1 MKITKKEVNKLIEN
15 LLKEDKASA
24 DITSN
29 YFVDKNQQ
37 AKATIFSKEK
47 LIISGINFVLAL
59 FKKSCNNIKI
69 LSQLKDGSEIKK
81 NTKILVFEGNA
92 NKILSAERSGLNL
105 LQHLSGISTLTA
117 QYCKKIKNGK
127 TILLDTRKTTP
138 GLRKFEKYATFI
150 GGAQNH
156 RLDLSQN
163 YMIKDNHLLL
173 NNEIYSKI
181 SKMKNKQKKIIFE
194 CDNLFQVKKA
204 INLKIKHILL
214 DNMNIKTI
222 KKAKEI
228 IGKKAKIEISGGIN
242 LKNITK
248 ILKIGVDFISV
259 GAITQSAPAA
269 NINLDLEKK

>member
-69 LSQLKDGSEIKK
+69 LSQLKDGLEIKK

>member
-1 MKITKKEVNKLIEN
+1 MKITKKEVNKLVEN

>member
-29 YFVDKNQQ
+29 YFVDKNQE

-105 LQHLSGISTLTA
+105 LQHLTGISTLTA

>member
-29 YFVDKNQQ
+29 YFVDKNQE

-69 LSQLKDGSEIKK
+69 LSQLKDGLEIKK

>member
-1 MKITKKEVNKLIEN
+1 MKITKKEVNKLVEN

-69 LSQLKDGSEIKK
+69 LSQLKDGLEIKK

-194 CDNLFQVKKA
+194 CDNIFQVKKA

>member
-1 MKITKKEVNKLIEN
+1 MKITKKEVNKLVEN

-69 LSQLKDGSEIKK
+69 LSQLKDGLEIKK

-117 QYCKKIKNGK
+117 QY
-127 TILLDTRKTTP
+127 
-138 GLRKFEKYATFI
+138 
-150 GGAQNH
+150 
-156 RLDLSQN
+156 
-163 YMIKDNHLLL
+163 
-173 NNEIYSKI
+173 
-181 SKMKNKQKKIIFE
+181 
-194 CDNLFQVKKA
+194 
-204 INLKIKHILL
+204 
-214 DNMNIKTI
+214 
-222 KKAKEI
+222 
-228 IGKKAKIEISGGIN
+228 
-242 LKNITK
+242 
-248 ILKIGVDFISV
+248 
-259 GAITQSAPAA
+259 
-269 NINLDLEKK
+269 

>member
-29 YFVDKNQQ
+29 YFVDKNQE

>member
-1 MKITKKEVNKLIEN
+1 MKINKKEVNKLIGN
-15 LLKEDKASA
+15 VLKEDKASA

-92 NKILSAERSGLNL
+92 NQILSAERSGLNL

-181 SKMKNKQKKIIFE
+181 SKMKNKQKEIIFE

>member
-1 MKITKKEVNKLIEN
+1 MERLPCISSPKS
-15 LLKEDKASA
+15 SA
-24 DITSN
+24 TRLTFSTFCRISP
-29 YFVDKNQQ
+29 

-69 LSQLKDGSEIKK
+69 LSQLKDGLEIKK

-194 CDNLFQVKKA
+194 CDNIFQVKKA

>member
-1 MKITKKEVNKLIEN
+1 MKITKKEVNKLVEN

-29 YFVDKNQQ
+29 YFVDKNQE